1 LPAPPASA
9 EVFDR
14 VIFASGADGW
24 DVTFHPTN
32 QNYAFFSHHRGRV
45 FGCLYRLDPDG
56 NGPIEQGDGC
66 FSNGAYTLDIGG
78 LVGQKS
84 SAWVTADGSTAYI
97 PRNHESGN
105 GLFIAKVD
113 ISDPDP
119 TNWTLGQQLVSF
131 SAAMQYNS
139 NSIMVNDVLWAV
151 SASGILKY
159 DTTTQ
164 QASTVSIGIMDT
176 NAPVYSAGGK
186 IWSVTSDGHLA
197 CVDPSND
204 QLCSYGSFTN
214 GLGAS
219 LGTAVVGA
227 GWENLAE
234 YRNTDGSFGGFCS
247 NTACVNANGAAD
259 TNMVN
264 PLAGYD
270 SGSYFARYGLFHVT
284 DQHLL
289 IRHQP
294 LNEVQTYTCWDYTTQ
309 ALCAV
314 SKFTQSSTN
323 SDPGKAY
330 NVVQDR
336 WNSNCLWTNSDDRI
350 IGAWDIAHTGTRGF
364 GTTSGECDLTLVSTT
379 PTLAYDAQGG
389 SGAPGNQTGNPA
401 SNVTVSTT
409 EPTRDGY
416 TFQGWNTQADGNGTS
431 YSGGDTY
438 TLPNSGTDTLYAQW
452 QINTVTLAYD
462 PQGGTGEPADQ
473 TGDAGS
479 DVTVSST
486 VPTRDGYTFEGW
498 NTQADGNGTS
508 YSGGDSYTLPNS
520 GTDTL
525 YAQWQINTVT
535 LEYDPQGG
543 IGEPADQTD
552 DAGSNVT
559 VSTTEPTRDGYT
571 FEGWNTQAD
580 GNGTNYSGGDPY
592 TLPSSGVD
600 TLYAQ
605 WTTVVTAPETVT
617 LTYDAQGGTG
627 APDDQTGDAASDVT
641 VSSTVP
647 TRDGYTFTGWNTQ
660 ADGNGTSY
668 SGGDTYTLPNSGTD
682 TLYAQWQINT
692 VTLTYDPQGG
702 TGEPA
707 DQTGDA
713 ASDVTVSSTEPTRDG
728 YTFTGWNTTAGGSG
742 TDYSGGDTYTLPN
755 SGTDTLYAQWAF
767 NDVSVT
773 LTGDP
778 GSDATV
784 PTTVPT
790 RDGYTFKG
798 WNTAEDGSGTN
809 YSGGDAYTLP
819 NSGTVTL
826 YAQWEINTVTLAY
839 DPRGGTGEPADQSGD
854 AGSDV
859 TVSSSEPTRNGY
871 TFVKWNT
878 IADGSGMD
886 CVGGDI
892 ATLPS
897 SGTLT
902 LYAQWASVATTGAET
917 PTPVPVLP
925 ALLLLLTSVLLAALG
940 IRRLV

>member
-1 LPAPPASA
+1 LEAFTAVKSGKFWKALSSAVTVGLRRFSRALEQGRRRRGRGRALLTPLILGLAGLVILPAPPASA

-270 SGSYFARYGLFHVT
+270 SGLYFARYGLFHVT

-323 SDPGKAY
+323 SYPGKAY

-336 WNSNCLWTNSDDRI
+336 WNSNCLWTNADDRI
-350 IGAWDIAHTGTRGF
+350 IGAWYIAYTGTRGF
-364 GTTSGECDLTLVSTT
+364 GTTGGECDLTLVSTT

-389 SGAPGNQTGNPA
+389 SGAPGNQTGNAA
-401 SNVTVSTT
+401 SNVTVSSTA
-409 EPTRDGY
+409 PTRAGY
-416 TFQGWNTQADGNGTS
+416 TFVKWNTVANG
-431 YSGGDTY
+431 SGTDYVGGATY
-438 TLPNSGTDTLYAQW
+438 TLPSSGTDTLYAQW
-452 QINTVTLAYD
+452 QINTVTLTYD
-462 PQGGTGEPADQ
+462 PQGGTGQPGNQ
-473 TGDAGS
+473 TGNAAS
-479 DVTVSST
+479 NVTVSST
-486 VPTRDGYTFEGW
+486 APTRAGYTFVKW
-498 NTQADGNGTS
+498 NTVADG
-508 YSGGDSYTLPNS
+508 S
-520 GTDTL
+520 GTD
-525 YAQWQINTVT
+525 YV
-535 LEYDPQGG
+535 
-543 IGEPADQTD
+543 
-552 DAGSNVT
+552 
-559 VSTTEPTRDGYT
+559 
-571 FEGWNTQAD
+571 
-580 GNGTNYSGGDPY
+580 
-592 TLPSSGVD
+592 
-600 TLYAQ
+600 
-605 WTTVVTAPETVT
+605 
-617 LTYDAQGGTG
+617 
-627 APDDQTGDAASDVT
+627 GDA
-641 VSSTVP
+641 
-647 TRDGYTFTGWNTQ
+647 
-660 ADGNGTSY
+660 
-668 SGGDTYTLPNSGTD
+668 TYTLPNSGTD

-702 TGEPA
+702 TGQPGN
-707 DQTGDA
+707 QTGNA
-713 ASDVTVSSTEPTRDG
+713 ASNVTVSSTAPTRAG
-728 YTFTGWNTTAGGSG
+728 YTFTGWDAAADGSG
-742 TDYSGGDTYTLPN
+742 TDYAGGATYTLPN
-755 SGTDTLYAQWAF
+755 SGTDTLYAQWAPQAA
-767 NDVSVT
+767 NRS
-773 LTGDP
+773 
-778 GSDATV
+778 ATV
-784 PTTVPT
+784 VSLTYDPQGGSGQPGNQVGNAASNVTVSSTVPT
-790 RDGYTFKG
+790 RAGYTFAG
-798 WNTAEDGSGTN
+798 WDTVANGSGTD
-809 YSGGDAYTLP
+809 YVGGATYTLP
-819 NSGTVTL
+819 NSGTDTL
-826 YAQWEINTVTLAY
+826 YAQWV
-839 DPRGGTGEPADQSGD
+839 
-854 AGSDV
+854 
-859 TVSSSEPTRNGY
+859 
-871 TFVKWNT
+871 
-878 IADGSGMD
+878 
-886 CVGGDI
+886 
-892 ATLPS
+892 
-897 SGTLT
+897 
-902 LYAQWASVATTGAET
+902 SVATTGVET
-917 PTPVPVLP
+917 PTSVPVLP
-925 ALLLLLTSVLLAALG
+925 ALLLLLTSLLLVALG
-940 IRRLV
+940 MRRLV

>member
-270 SGSYFARYGLFHVT
+270 SGLYFARYGLFHVT

-323 SDPGKAY
+323 SYPGKAY

-336 WNSNCLWTNSDDRI
+336 WNSNCLWTNADDRI
-350 IGAWDIAHTGTRGF
+350 IGAWYIAYTGTRGF
-364 GTTSGECDLTLVSTT
+364 GTTGGECDLTLVSTT

-389 SGAPGNQTGNPA
+389 SGAPGNQTGNAA
-401 SNVTVSTT
+401 SNVTVSSTA
-409 EPTRDGY
+409 PTRAGY
-416 TFQGWNTQADGNGTS
+416 TFVKWNTVADG
-431 YSGGDTY
+431 
-438 TLPNSGTDTLYAQW
+438 SGTDY
-452 QINTVTLAYD
+452 V
-462 PQGGTGEPADQ
+462 
-473 TGDAGS
+473 GDA
-479 DVTVSST
+479 
-486 VPTRDGYTFEGW
+486 
-498 NTQADGNGTS
+498 
-508 YSGGDSYTLPNS
+508 
-520 GTDTL
+520 
-525 YAQWQINTVT
+525 
-535 LEYDPQGG
+535 
-543 IGEPADQTD
+543 
-552 DAGSNVT
+552 
-559 VSTTEPTRDGYT
+559 
-571 FEGWNTQAD
+571 
-580 GNGTNYSGGDPY
+580 
-592 TLPSSGVD
+592 
-600 TLYAQ
+600 
-605 WTTVVTAPETVT
+605 
-617 LTYDAQGGTG
+617 
-627 APDDQTGDAASDVT
+627 
-641 VSSTVP
+641 
-647 TRDGYTFTGWNTQ
+647 
-660 ADGNGTSY
+660 
-668 SGGDTYTLPNSGTD
+668 TYTLPNSGTD

-702 TGEPA
+702 TGQPGN
-707 DQTGDA
+707 QTGNA
-713 ASDVTVSSTEPTRDG
+713 ASNVTVSSTAPTRAG
-728 YTFTGWNTTAGGSG
+728 YTFTGWDAAADGSG
-742 TDYSGGDTYTLPN
+742 TDYAGGATYTLPN
-755 SGTDTLYAQWAF
+755 SGTDTLYAQWAPQAA
-767 NDVSVT
+767 NRS
-773 LTGDP
+773 
-778 GSDATV
+778 ATV
-784 PTTVPT
+784 VSLTYDPQGGSGQPGNQVGNAASNVTVSSTVPT
-790 RDGYTFKG
+790 RAGYTFAG
-798 WNTAEDGSGTN
+798 WDTVANGSGTD
-809 YSGGDAYTLP
+809 YVGGATYTLP
-819 NSGTVTL
+819 NSGTDTL
-826 YAQWEINTVTLAY
+826 YAQWV
-839 DPRGGTGEPADQSGD
+839 
-854 AGSDV
+854 
-859 TVSSSEPTRNGY
+859 
-871 TFVKWNT
+871 
-878 IADGSGMD
+878 
-886 CVGGDI
+886 
-892 ATLPS
+892 
-897 SGTLT
+897 
-902 LYAQWASVATTGAET
+902 SVATTGVET
-917 PTPVPVLP
+917 PTSVPVLP
-925 ALLLLLTSVLLAALG
+925 ALLLLLTSLLLVALG
-940 IRRLV
+940 MRRLV